1 LANGGE
7 KIRIWIWRPSSWA
20 RYGSEINCSVSS
32 FRDNG
37 FTVKL
42 GNEMNGFVADAV
54 VRTPSEAAHF
64 LYKATREH
72 FSDSV
77 YAPGGGGALT
87 GGSAAMW
94 F

>member
-1 LANGGE
+1 M
-7 KIRIWIWRPSSWA
+7 
-20 RYGSEINCSVSS
+20 
-32 FRDNG
+32 
-37 FTVKL
+37 KL